1 MSVAPLRQL
10 YRHLYQHLYR
20 HLYRQTSL
28 RHTALCALL
37 LWPLTSGCTVS
48 ARATRRA
55 STPSEPAAPASIA
68 LMSFNLRY
76 DNPADGPNAWPRR
89 RDHVAG
95 AIRFHGAQVVGVQEA
110 LASML
115 RELDALLPTY
125 RRVGVGRSDGAERG
139 EFSAILYDTTR
150 VTALESG
157 TFWLSPTPDVV
168 GSKGW
173 DAALERIATWARF
186 RDKQS
191 GCTWVHVNTHFDHV
205 GDSARVESARLI
217 RRRLGALAK
226 GLPLTMTGDFNANPS
241 HPAYVTLTTST
252 LPDGSRPLRDALH
265 VSDTPH
271 YGPFSTWNAFKDI
284 EPDRRI
290 DFVFVSDGVRVR
302 RHGILS
308 DRWDGRFLSD
318 HLPVLAEV
326 QPCSR

>member
-1 MSVAPLRQL
+1 MSVASFETVRLPHALTRTA
-10 YRHLYQHLYR
+10 RH
-20 HLYRQTSL
+20 
-28 RHTALCALL
+28 ALCALVA
-37 LWPLTSGCTVS
+37 WPLIAGCSVS
-48 ARATRRA
+48 ARATRGT
-55 STPSEPAAPASIA
+55 SAAPSSARATPLTI
-68 LMSFNLRY
+68 MSFNLRY
-76 DNPADGPNAWPRR
+76 DNPADGPNAWPLR
-89 RDHVAG
+89 RDRVAG

-115 RELDALLPTY
+115 SELDALLPHY
-125 RRVGVGRSDGAERG
+125 RRVGVGRTDGVARG

-150 VTALESG
+150 VAALESG

-173 DAALERIATWARF
+173 DAALERIATWARL

-191 GCTWVHVNTHFDHV
+191 GCTWLHVNTHFDHV

-217 RRRLGALAK
+217 RRRLGALAN

-290 DFVFVSDGVRVR
+290 DFVFVSDGVRVL
-302 RHGILS
+302 RHGVLS

-318 HLPVLAEV
+318 HLPVLADV

>member
-1 MSVAPLRQL
+1 MV
-10 YRHLYQHLYR
+10 
-20 HLYRQTSL
+20 
-28 RHTALCALL
+28 CAI
-37 LWPLTSGCTVS
+37 SACSVS
-48 ARATRRA
+48 ARATRGT
-55 STPSEPAAPASIA
+55 SAAPSAAQITPLSI
-68 LMSFNLRY
+68 MSFNLRF
-76 DNPADGPNAWPRR
+76 DNPADGPNAWPQR
-89 RDHVAG
+89 RDRVAG

-115 RELDALLPTY
+115 NELDALLPTY
-125 RRVGVGRSDGAERG
+125 RRVGVGRTDGVARG

-150 VTALESG
+150 VAALESG

-173 DAALERIATWARF
+173 DAALERIATWARL

-191 GCTWVHVNTHFDHV
+191 GCTWLHVNTHFDHV

-217 RRRLGALAK
+217 RRRLGALAN

-241 HPAYVTLTTST
+241 HPAYITLTTST

-271 YGPFSTWNAFKDI
+271 YGPLSTWNAFKEI
-284 EPDRRI
+284 EADRRI
-290 DFVFVSDGVRVR
+290 DFVFVSDGVRVL
-302 RHGILS
+302 RHGVLS

-318 HLPVLAEV
+318 HLPVLADV

>member
-1 MSVAPLRQL
+1 MFRPSL
-10 YRHLYQHLYR
+10 
-20 HLYRQTSL
+20 L
-28 RHTALCALL
+28 RHVVLL
-37 LWPLTSGCTVS
+37 ATVS
-48 ARATRRA
+48 GLAACSVSTRVTRT
-55 STPSEPAAPASIA
+55 TPSEPAAPASIA

-76 DNPADGPNAWPRR
+76 DNPADGPNAWPYR
-89 RDHVAG
+89 RDRVAG
-95 AIRFHGAQVVGVQEA
+95 AIRFHGAEVVGVQEA

-115 RELDALLPTY
+115 RELDALLPSY
-125 RRVGVGRSDGAERG
+125 RRVGVGRTDGAERG

-186 RDKQS
+186 RDKRS

-217 RRRLGALAK
+217 RRRLGALAN

-271 YGPFSTWNAFKDI
+271 YGPLSTWNAFKDI

-326 QPCSR
+326 QPCAR

>member
-1 MSVAPLRQL
+1 
-10 YRHLYQHLYR
+10 
-20 HLYRQTSL
+20 
-28 RHTALCALL
+28 
-37 LWPLTSGCTVS
+37 
-48 ARATRRA
+48 
-55 STPSEPAAPASIA
+55 
-68 LMSFNLRY
+68 MSFNLRY

-89 RDHVAG
+89 RDRVAG

-110 LASML
+110 LAPML
-115 RELDALLPTY
+115 QELDALLPTY
-125 RRVGVGRSDGAERG
+125 KRVGVGRSDGVARG

-157 TFWLSPTPDVV
+157 TFWLSPTPEVV

-186 RDKQS
+186 RDVRS

-217 RRRLGALAK
+217 RRRLGALAN
-226 GLPLTMTGDFNANPS
+226 GLPLTMTGDFNATPS
-241 HPAYVTLTTST
+241 HPAYTTLTTGT
-252 LPDGSRPLRDALH
+252 GTDDSRPLRDAMH

-271 YGPFSTWNAFKDI
+271 YGPFSTWNGFTEI

-290 DFVFVSDGVRVR
+290 DFVFVSDGVRVL

-308 DRWDGRFLSD
+308 DRWEGRFLSD
-318 HLPVLAEV
+318 HLPVLASV
-326 QPCSR
+326 LPCGR

>member
-1 MSVAPLRQL
+1 MRFLAPL
-10 YRHLYQHLYR
+10 
-20 HLYRQTSL
+20 
-28 RHTALCALL
+28 AMACAI
-37 LWPLTSGCTVS
+37 SACSVS
-48 ARATRRA
+48 ARATRGT
-55 STPSEPAAPASIA
+55 SAAPSIA
-68 LMSFNLRY
+68 QVNPLTIMSFNLRY
-76 DNPADGPNAWPRR
+76 DNPADGPNAWPLR
-89 RDHVAG
+89 RDRVAG

-115 RELDALLPTY
+115 NELDALLPTY
-125 RRVGVGRSDGAERG
+125 RRVGVGRTDGVARG

-150 VTALESG
+150 VAALESG

-173 DAALERIATWARF
+173 DAALERIATWARL

-191 GCTWVHVNTHFDHV
+191 GCTWLHVNTHFDHV

-217 RRRLGALAK
+217 RRRLGALAN

-271 YGPFSTWNAFKDI
+271 YGPLSTWNAFKDI
-284 EPDRRI
+284 EPNQRI
-290 DFVFVSDGVRVR
+290 DFVFVSDGVRVL
-302 RHGILS
+302 RHGVLS

-318 HLPVLAEV
+318 HLPVLADV
-326 QPCSR
+326 QPCAR